1 MKKLTLLIT
10 YVLLTFVA
18 TVVAFSLVMATAK
31 SAYADSGDR
40 DSDSDRSGEST
51 KVNETRP
58 AKADGEV
65 RISNL
70 SGTVRIEGWD
80 KNQVQVTG
88 TLGPG
93 VERLEI
99 TNDTGEV
106 EIRVI
111 LPRRGHYEDNDGDA
125 DLVIEVPKAS
135 RVEVNTVSADVEAHD
150 VTGPQELQTVSGG
163 ITLESKS
170 ADLSVKTVS
179 GDVKVRGS
187 APKAHMT
194 LGSIS
199 GEIEADDLDGELDAE
214 TVSGDLRVGHG
225 RFTRVKA
232 SATSGDLR
240 YEAGIQ
246 SGGNYD
252 FHNVSGDIELRV
264 SRDASARYDL
274 SSFSGDIDNSF
285 GPAPQS
291 ASKYGPGKN
300 LRFVNGKGD
309 AEVNAETLSGEIHLQ
324 D

>member
-10 YVLLTFVA
+10 YVVLTFVA
-18 TVVAFSLVMATAK
+18 AVVAFSLVLATANT
-31 SAYADSGDR
+31 AYADSHDR
-40 DSDSDRSGEST
+40 DEDHGST
-51 KVNETRP
+51 RVNETRP

-70 SGTVRIEGWD
+70 SGTVKIEGWD

-88 TLGPG
+88 TLGAA

-99 TNDTGEV
+99 TNDDGEV

-111 LPRRGHYEDNDGDA
+111 LPHHGNFEDNDGDA

-150 VTGPQELQTVSGG
+150 VTGPQQLQTVSGQ

-170 ADLSVKTVS
+170 ADINAKTVS
-179 GDVKVRGS
+179 GDLKVRGS
-187 APKAHMT
+187 APRAHVT
-194 LGSIS
+194 LSCIS
-199 GEIEADDLDGELDAE
+199 GEIQADDLDGELDAE
-214 TVSGDLRVGHG
+214 SVSGDVRIGRG
-225 RFTRVKA
+225 RFTRVEA
-232 SATSGDLR
+232 SATSGDLH

-246 SGGNYD
+246 AGGNYG
-252 FHNVSGDIELRV
+252 FHNVSGDIELRAD
-264 SRDASARYDL
+264 RDVSARYDL

-309 AEVNAETLSGEIHLQ
+309 AEVNAETLSGEIRLR

>member
-18 TVVAFSLVMATAK
+18 TVVAFSLLMATAS

-40 DSDSDRSGEST
+40 DSDRYGEST

-70 SGTVRIEGWD
+70 SGAVRIEGWD

-99 TNDTGEV
+99 NNDGGEV

-125 DLVIEVPKAS
+125 DLVIDLPKAS

-179 GDVKVRGS
+179 GDLKVRGS

-214 TVSGDLRVGHG
+214 SVSGDVRIGHG
-225 RFTRVKA
+225 HFTRVKA
-232 SATSGDLR
+232 SATSGELH

-246 SGGNYD
+246 SSGNYD
-252 FHNVSGDIELRV
+252 FHNVSGDIELRM

-285 GPAPQS
+285 GPTPQS

-309 AEVNAETLSGEIHLQ
+309 AEVNAETLSGEIRLH